1 MATDRK
7 ARVFDV
13 ESNFH
18 RKAKQPGGMTRA
30 KAIAHAQAKIDQSQP
45 EFTKWLGGELKVLNE
60 AIQRAEENSADTSTI
75 DQALYHCR
83 QLRDVGSTMGFELVT
98 FVADNLC
105 DILEAIRAGAHY
117 DKEMVGCH
125 LAALTLATQAV
136 SASAPRPTPRT
147 EQRSARRVQEAAI
160 RDDSGLQLVEWI

>member
-1 MATDRK
+1 MNPK

-13 ESNFH
+13 ESNFQ

-30 KAIAHAQAKIDQSQP
+30 KAIAHAQAKIEQGQP
-45 EFTKWLGGELKVLNE
+45 EFTKWLGGELKVLKD
-60 AIQRAEENSADTSTI
+60 AVRRAEENSADSSTI

-105 DILEAIRAGAHY
+105 DILEAIRSGARY

-125 LAALTLATQAV
+125 LAALTLATQKQYQHL
-136 SASAPRPTPRT
+136 RPDQLP
-147 EQRSARRVQEAAI
+147 ELS
-160 RDDSGLQLVEWI
+160 SGLRGVFKKLQSVTARDCN